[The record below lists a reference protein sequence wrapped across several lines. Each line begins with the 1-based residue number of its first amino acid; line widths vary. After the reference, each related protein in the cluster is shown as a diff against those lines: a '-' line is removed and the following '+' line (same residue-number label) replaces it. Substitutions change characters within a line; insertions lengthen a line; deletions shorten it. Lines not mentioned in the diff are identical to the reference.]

1 MEYIILW
8 SSAFFY
14 TLKYWL
20 CLFSFNSF
28 LLARIYSLHTPGVQ
42 FSLTNEQPMQLWRA
56 QAINQVAKT
65 VNFEAATAS
74 ATQHIFDLSLLMK
87 FGKALQYDYT
97 EHDH

>member
-1 MEYIILW
+1 
-8 SSAFFY
+8 
-14 TLKYWL
+14 
-20 CLFSFNSF
+20 
-28 LLARIYSLHTPGVQ
+28 
-42 FSLTNEQPMQLWRA
+42 MQLWRA